1 MRILILPFVA
11 LATIA
16 TPAVAQDQ
24 RFPGFRVEANVG
36 WDSARG
42 SLDYE
47 DAAFPADN
55 FTLKDHSN
63 GALFGGTVGYDLP
76 VGDGQYVGI
85 EASYDIADNK
95 RCEEVFGSDEACL
108 SIKRNWS
115 IGGRFGTRVART
127 VLCYVGGAYIDGRA
141 RVSYEDQIDPTN
153 NFSEAENRKGWQL
166 SAGFEHRLVGNTFVT
181 GEYRYNDYKN
191 YKLTDGTES
200 LSLGFSRHQ
209 VVAGVGMRF

>member
-1 MRILILPFVA
+1 MRILILPFAA
-11 LATIA
+11 LATTA

-85 EASYDIADNK
+85 EASYDVADDK
-95 RCEEVFGSDEACL
+95 GCEEVWATMKPAL
-108 SIKRNWS
+108 R
-115 IGGRFGTRVART
+115 
-127 VLCYVGGAYIDGRA
+127 
-141 RVSYEDQIDPTN
+141 
-153 NFSEAENRKGWQL
+153 
-166 SAGFEHRLVGNTFVT
+166 
-181 GEYRYNDYKN
+181 
-191 YKLTDGTES
+191 
-200 LSLGFSRHQ
+200 
-209 VVAGVGMRF
+209 